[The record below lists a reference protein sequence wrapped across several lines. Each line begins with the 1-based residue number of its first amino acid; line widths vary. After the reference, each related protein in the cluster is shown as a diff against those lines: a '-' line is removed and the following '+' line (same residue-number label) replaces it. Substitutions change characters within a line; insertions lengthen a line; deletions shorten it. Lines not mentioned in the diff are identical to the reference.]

1 MKQFYFLLAGLM
13 SIATMNAQ
21 VDIELDASDEA
32 WAGFMNVFETDC
44 TTFVFNSGW
53 GVPDLQTI
61 IDAKAGTITLQPNYN
76 TYEDAINSGNQGDI
90 DFWTDGMGGGNKCM
104 EASTLIS
111 DNSLLG
117 QELTFSGFVES
128 NTLDGAYQVFAFIK
142 VFNADFSDVKTET
155 AELVAGQN
163 FEVVF
168 TDLDG
173 AFDANVQYGFTV
185 IGTNANRDNE
195 DALGSV
201 VLSAPALSVD
211 DNNLVEVSTFPNPAV
226 NNWNVRANE
235 NIQSVVIFNI
245 LGQQVME
252 VRPDRTQAVIDI
264 ASLQSGQYVARVTT
278 AAGTQ
283 TVKLVKR

>member
-21 VDIELDASDEA
+21 VDIELDANDP

-44 TTFVFNSGW
+44 TTFVFNTEW
-53 GVPDLQTI
+53 GVSDLQTI
-61 IDAKAGTITLQPNYN
+61 VDTKAGTVTLQPNYN
-76 TYEDAINSGNQGDI
+76 TYENAINSGDQGEI

-104 EASTLIS
+104 EASTLVS

-128 NTLDGAYQVFAFIK
+128 NTLDGSYQVFAFIK
-142 VFNADFSDVKTET
+142 VFNADFSAVKTET

-173 AFDANVQYGFTV
+173 KFDANVQYGFTV

-211 DNNLVEVSTFPNPAV
+211 DVTAVEVTTFPNPAI
-226 NNWNVRANE
+226 NSWNLRANE
-235 NIQSVVIFNI
+235 TIQTVSIFNI
-245 LGQQVME
+245 LGQQVMQVNPE
-252 VRPDRTQAVIDI
+252 RTQATIDI
-264 ASLQSGQYVARVTT
+264 SSLQSGQYVARVTT
-278 AAGTQ
+278 SAGAQ

>member
-13 SIATMNAQ
+13 SISSMTAQ
-21 VDIELDASDEA
+21 VTVEVDPGAD
-32 WAGFMNVFETDC
+32 WGGFMNVFETDC
-44 TTFVFNSGW
+44 TTFVFQSGW
-53 GVPDLQTI
+53 DVPELQTI
-61 IDAKAGTITLQPNYN
+61 IDAKGGTITLQPNYN
-76 TYEDAINSGNQGDI
+76 TYEDAIASGIQDEI

-104 EASTLIS
+104 EAITLIT
-111 DNSLLG
+111 DNDLLG
-117 QELTFSGFVES
+117 EEVTFTGFVDS
-128 NTLDGAYQVFAFIK
+128 NTLDASYEVFAFIK
-142 VFNADFSDVKTET
+142 VFNADFSAVKTVT
-155 AELVAGQN
+155 AELVAGEN

-168 TDLDG
+168 TDIDG
-173 AFDANVQYGFTV
+173 AFDANFQYGFTV
-185 IGTNANRDNE
+185 LGTNANRDNE
-195 DALGSV
+195 ATLGSV
-201 VLSAPALSVD
+201 VVEAPILNVE
-211 DNNLVEVSTFPNPAV
+211 DNNIAEVSTFPNPAV

-235 NIQSVVIFNI
+235 NIQSVAIFNI

>member
-13 SIATMNAQ
+13 SMATMNAQ
-21 VDIELDASDEA
+21 VDIELDAGDA
-32 WAGFMNVFETDC
+32 WVGFMSVFETDC
-44 TTFVFNSGW
+44 TSFVFGDGW

-61 IDAKAGTITLQPNYN
+61 IDTKAGTITLQPNYN
-76 TYEDAINSGNQGDI
+76 TYENAVNSGDQGEI

-104 EASTLIS
+104 EASTLVA

-128 NTLDGAYQVFAFIK
+128 NTLDGAYEVFAFIK
-142 VFNADFSDVKTET
+142 VFNADFSANKTVT
-155 AELVAGQN
+155 AELVAGTN
-163 FEVVF
+163 FEIVF
-168 TDLDG
+168 DDLD
-173 AFDANVQYGFTV
+173 AEFDANVQYGFTV
-185 IGTNANRDNE
+185 KGINANRDNE

-201 VLSAPALSVD
+201 VLSAPALSVE
-211 DNNLVEVSTFPNPAV
+211 DNNLVEISTFPNPAV